1 MQIKD
6 VYALKM
12 LVMILRVIFVASYW
26 LKDVQL
32 RKKILKIERMLGPK
46 LTDIELEMKLFA

>member
-1 MQIKD
+1 MC
-6 VYALKM
+6 ALKI
-12 LVMILRVIFVASYW
+12 LVMILRVIFVASYL

-32 RKKILKIERMLGPK
+32 SKKILKIERMLGPK

>member
-32 RKKILKIERMLGPK
+32 KKKILKIERMLGPK